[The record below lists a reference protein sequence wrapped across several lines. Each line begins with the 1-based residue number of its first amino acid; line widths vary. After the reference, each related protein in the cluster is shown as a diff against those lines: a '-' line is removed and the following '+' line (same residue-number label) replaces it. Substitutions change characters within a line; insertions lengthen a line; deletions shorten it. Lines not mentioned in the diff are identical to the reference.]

1 MGMVATSA
9 HSSQLFQT
17 DPTRAGGAVTCG
29 GMLSIYPQ
37 ACASCVRPLTV
48 CMGGAHCGDAPEPLP
63 TGGRGRGSARI
74 PHPSDGT
81 SAEAWLKPYEPTRVV
96 CRVGA
101 ACLTLHAHPHGP
113 LRGGPSSPVV
123 ARIPRQSVVSGE
135 AIGQYYVSV
144 WGVPRAYHH
153 LACAGRLSVR
163 SHPRP
168 HPHQGVLGRRPN
180 VYTGFTHT
188 GASRDAVSP
197 VRRIGGRM
205 RSCRWLSRTPGL
217 TSHPGSLTAVV

>member
-1 MGMVATSA
+1 VEAVTERTALCELVWAMGMVATSA
-9 HSSQLFQT
+9 HSSQLLQT

-96 CRVGA
+96 CTHRRVSRCRLTRSSYRRTNAKLPMAFSHAWADLAPWQSHRCCLITSSCVRPPRGA
-101 ACLTLHAHPHGP
+101 NRHAP
-113 LRGGPSSPVV
+113 
-123 ARIPRQSVVSGE
+123 
-135 AIGQYYVSV
+135 
-144 WGVPRAYHH
+144 
-153 LACAGRLSVR
+153 
-163 SHPRP
+163 
-168 HPHQGVLGRRPN
+168 
-180 VYTGFTHT
+180 
-188 GASRDAVSP
+188 
-197 VRRIGGRM
+197 
-205 RSCRWLSRTPGL
+205 
-217 TSHPGSLTAVV
+217 